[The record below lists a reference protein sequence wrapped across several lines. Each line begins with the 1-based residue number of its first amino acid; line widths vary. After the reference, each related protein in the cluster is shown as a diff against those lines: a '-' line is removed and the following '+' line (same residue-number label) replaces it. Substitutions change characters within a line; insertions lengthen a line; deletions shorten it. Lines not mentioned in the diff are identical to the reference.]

1 MCLSILEISLVMSRN
16 CHNRTCTIACKNE
29 ITDKHAHFP
38 AVYRVDTM
46 KSLKL
51 TARLCLVE
59 FCTIHIALLD
69 RLIYIS
75 LNLFFVLD
83 SVHKSFYNVSV
94 RSKNH
99 ECDTVDCLDT
109 CSKDRKLSAANYLEF
124 DLDTGTLSDPVSLHL
139 FCRLRPV
146 DLVKPLKKFLCKCRL
161 VDNPLFHVLSDY
173 RISSTL

>member
-1 MCLSILEISLVMSRN
+1 
-16 CHNRTCTIACKNE
+16 
-29 ITDKHAHFP
+29 
-38 AVYRVDTM
+38 M

-83 SVHKSFYNVSV
+83 SVHKSFYNISV

-109 CSKDRKLSAANYLEF
+109 CSKDRKLSAANYLEEF
-124 DLDTGTLSDPVSLHL
+124 IFITCRAEVIHEGIFLLGWLSLLSCLLCGDPLANL
-139 FCRLRPV
+139 
-146 DLVKPLKKFLCKCRL
+146 
-161 VDNPLFHVLSDY
+161 PLFAAIAAVLCFGNLPFAMIQRY
-173 RISSTL
+173 NRRRLEKLWNTCRRIGRI